1 MTDEPAAGARDF
13 ADVIKEAADQYDEVA
28 VLLGNGFSID
38 YDAGRFKYQSLVEK
52 ADLAGL
58 AVERADLFHAI
69 DSQDFEKL
77 IDYLSTAAEFVD
89 LYGGGAQHASALRS
103 DADVVR
109 RGLADALAS
118 SLPNNTNEM
127 EEACVR
133 RARQFLSYFS
143 QIFTLNYDTL
153 LYWLVNRPEIAPD
166 VVREDGFGQDGHR
179 LVWSPEAEQKVH
191 YLHGALHFFDS
202 ADGGMEKVRS
212 TRKAQIVPGIRARLE
227 KGDLPIVVT
236 EGRRAQKDAR
246 IARHEYLRETLHRF
260 GECRGALFIHGAS
273 MDENDDHIFS
283 CLETAESDI
292 HAVYVS
298 LHQGSSRDRVRDRV
312 HRLAE
317 IRRENGGKPL
327 HFEFYDAAS
336 AQVWR
341 SPSRVSGSTRARV
354 ME

>member
-1 MTDEPAAGARDF
+1 M
-13 ADVIKEAADQYDEVA
+13 IKEAADQYDEVA

-38 YDAGRFKYQSLVEK
+38 YDAGRFAYRSLVEK
-52 ADLAGL
+52 ADLSGL
-58 AVERADLFHAI
+58 AVERAHLFHAI
-69 DSQDFEKL
+69 DTEDFEKL
-77 IDYLSTAAEFVD
+77 IDYLSTAAEFVG
-89 LYGGGAQHASALRS
+89 LYGGDTRHASALRS

-118 SLPNNTNEM
+118 SLPKNTYEM

-133 RARQFLSYFS
+133 QARQFLSYFS

-166 VVREDGFGQDGHR
+166 VVREDGFGPDGRR
-179 LVWSPEAEQKVH
+179 LVWSLEAEQKVH
-191 YLHGALHFFDS
+191 YLHGALHFFDA

-227 KGDLPIVVT
+227 KGDLPVVVT
-236 EGRRAQKDAR
+236 EGRRAQKEAR
-246 IARHEYLRETLHRF
+246 IARHEYLRETLRRF

-283 CLETAESDI
+283 RLENAESDI
-292 HAVYVS
+292 VTVYVS
-298 LHQGSSRDRVRDRV
+298 LHEGPARERVRDRA
-312 HRLAE
+312 HRLAAN
-317 IRRENGGKPL
+317 RQENGGDPL
-327 HFEFYDAAS
+327 RVEFYDAAS

-341 SPSRVSGSTRARV
+341 SSSRVSGPTWALGV
-354 ME
+354 E